1 MSNLDASQEKL
12 FKLFQAHEYRLD
24 YNFNAIIHLSTLL
37 EYLYDELEKKGIG
50 IDMEG
55 FEEFQK
61 GRLAEIEKTFSELK
75 NNEEVTEKIKEDL
88 QSADINLS
96 DDDNNG

>member
-1 MSNLDASQEKL
+1 MSNPDASQEKL

-37 EYLYDELEKKGIG
+37 EFLYDELEKKGIG

-55 FEEFQK
+55 FEDFQK
-61 GRLAEIEKTFSELK
+61 TRLAEIEKTFSQLK
-75 NNEEVTEKIKEDL
+75 DDDEATTKIKENL
-88 QSADINLS
+88 KAADINLS
-96 DDDNNG
+96 DDNG